1 MNKKNLITQTIVI
14 IMSFILLPLTTFV
27 FNLYDLWL
35 ESRYFKDLKINYINL
50 FKTYT
55 EYWANDFDID
65 KINESR
71 LEERRKQYMKN
82 TNQED

>member
-1 MNKKNLITQTIVI
+1 MNKKNLIIQTIVSI
-14 IMSFILLPLTTFV
+14 IAFVFLPITTFV
-27 FNLYDLWL
+27 FNLYDLWI

-50 FKTYT
+50 FKTYS
-55 EYWANDFDID
+55 EFWINDFDID

>member
-1 MNKKNLITQTIVI
+1 MNKKNLITQTVVVI
-14 IMSFILLPLTTFV
+14 IAFILLPVTTFI
-27 FNLYDLWL
+27 FNLYDLWI

-50 FKTYT
+50 FETYR
-55 EYWANDFDID
+55 EYWINDFDID

-82 TNQED
+82 TD

>member
-1 MNKKNLITQTIVI
+1 MNKKILIVQTIVSI
-14 IMSFILLPLTTFV
+14 IAFIFLPFTTFV

-50 FKTYT
+50 FKTYS
-55 EYWANDFDID
+55 EYWVNDFDID
-65 KINESR
+65 KINKSR
-71 LEERRKQYMKN
+71 VEEQRKQYMKN